1 MQDIDFNQWSQE
13 SEKLGFNKK
22 TRIDLPNEKIG
33 NIPNRKYMNETY
45 KDKGGWS
52 KGHLLNFSIGQG
64 EVSVTPIQVIQLVN
78 LIANNGKTYY
88 PRLNLFER
96 NESYTVDYKNNV
108 WKFIKNAMY
117 AAVNDNGGTAY
128 KAKVN
133 KKNVKVYGKTGT
145 AQVCS
150 NCDDKP
156 HAWFSGFVEY
166 GNNQKLS
173 ICILIEN
180 GGKGSNIPADMSKKI
195 FEYILKDV

>member
-1 MQDIDFNQWSQE
+1 
-13 SEKLGFNKK
+13 
-22 TRIDLPNEKIG
+22 
-33 NIPNRKYMNETY
+33 
-45 KDKGGWS
+45 
-52 KGHLLNFSIGQG
+52 
-64 EVSVTPIQVIQLVN
+64 
-78 LIANNGKTYY
+78 
-88 PRLNLFER
+88 
-96 NESYTVDYKNNV
+96 
-108 WKFIKNAMY
+108 MY

-128 KAKVN
+128 RAKVN

-180 GGKGSNIPADMSKKI
+180 GGKGSNIPADLSKKI

>member
-1 MQDIDFNQWSQE
+1 MHTQAQE
-13 SEKLGFNKK
+13 LVLGRYKK
-22 TRIDLPNEKIG
+22 
-33 NIPNRKYMNETY
+33 
-45 KDKGGWS
+45 
-52 KGHLLNFSIGQG
+52 
-64 EVSVTPIQVIQLVN
+64 
-78 LIANNGKTYY
+78 
-88 PRLNLFER
+88 
-96 NESYTVDYKNNV
+96 NV
-108 WKFIKNAMY
+108 WKIIKNAMY

-150 NCDDKP
+150 NCDDEA

-166 GNNQKLS
+166 GDNQKLS

-180 GGKGSNIPADMSKKI
+180 GGKGSNIPADMSRKI